1 MKKTADPEL
10 ERVIDKPLQLRI
22 EDFRRELETY
32 VNEYAEQIKRSSA
45 GAGLPIQS
53 ILQMLMGGSQCRC
66 AVALKI
72 LSDQKRDK
80 EIEHRQ
86 QRQESAA

>member
-1 MKKTADPEL
+1 MGKKPDPEL
-10 ERVIDKPLQLRI
+10 ARVIDMPLEHRI
-22 EDFRRELETY
+22 NDFRRELEVF

-80 EIEHRQ
+80 EIEERQ
-86 QRQESAA
+86 QQQESAA